1 MAVKEIQEVSPS
13 LVEAVGKLLPQLSSS
28 SPTLTEQELADFLAQ
43 EGVYLFAFIDEGA
56 EDEGEDGIAPDN
68 ADAILGMLT
77 LATFTIPTGTRAWIE
92 DVVVDSAARGQGAGQ
107 ALVEAAIKK
116 AEEVG
121 AVSVDLTSRPTRE
134 AANRLY
140 VRAGFEPRVT
150 NVYRYKL

>member
-1 MAVKEIQEVSPS
+1 MAVKEIKEVSPS
-13 LVEAVGKLLPQLSSS
+13 LVKAVGHLIPQLSSS
-28 SPTLTEQELADFLAQ
+28 APELTEEEISAFLSQ
-43 EGVYLFAFIDEGA
+43 EGVYLFAFIDE
-56 EDEGEDGIAPDN
+56 N
-68 ADAILGMLT
+68 ADDVGEEGLAPENADDVLGILT

-92 DVVVDSAARGQGAGQ
+92 DVVVDAAARGQGAGQ
-107 ALVEAAIKK
+107 GLVEAAIEK

>member
-1 MAVKEIQEVSPS
+1 MSVKEVKEVSPS
-13 LVEAVGKLLPQLSSS
+13 LVKAVGHLLPQLSSS
-28 SPTLTEQELADFLAQ
+28 APTLTEEQLDTFLNQ
-43 EGVYLFAFIDEGA
+43 EGVYLFAFINENA
-56 EDEGEDGIAPDN
+56 EDVGEEGVAPEN
-68 ADAILGMLT
+68 ADDILGMLT

-92 DVVVDSAARGQGAGQ
+92 DVVVDGAARGQGAGQ
-107 ALVEAAIKK
+107 ALVEAAIQK